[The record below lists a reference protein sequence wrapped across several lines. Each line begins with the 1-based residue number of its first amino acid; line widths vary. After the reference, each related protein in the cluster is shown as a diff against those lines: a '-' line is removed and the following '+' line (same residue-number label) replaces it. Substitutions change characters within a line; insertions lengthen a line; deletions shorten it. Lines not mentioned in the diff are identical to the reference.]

1 MGNSAQFFQDVMQ
14 GLHNLS
20 IGDNI
25 HIFTIVLNFILG
37 GIIVAAILHIL
48 K

>member
-1 MGNSAQFFQDVMQ
+1 MDDAAQFFQDVMQ

-37 GIIVAAILHIL
+37 AIIVAAILHII